1 MATSGG
7 KRILTKDLDTRMVE
21 LERQIA
27 EMREQI
33 SRLDERIQKMAN
45 ALAAAQT
52 PKY

>member
-7 KRILTKDLDTRMVE
+7 KRILTKDLDARMVE
-21 LERQIA
+21 LEREVA

-33 SRLDERIQKMAN
+33 ARLDDRIQKMAN

-52 PKY
+52 PRY